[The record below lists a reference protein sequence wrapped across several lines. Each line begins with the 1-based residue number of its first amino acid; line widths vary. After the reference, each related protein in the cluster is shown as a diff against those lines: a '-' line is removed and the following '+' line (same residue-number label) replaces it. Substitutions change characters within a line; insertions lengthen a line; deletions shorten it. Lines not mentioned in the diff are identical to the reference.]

1 MILYGNESSFLSD
14 ISELHIVVN
23 QLSSSINHVVLQ
35 LIRQLKRRDKL
46 RNRMEK
52 NCDIITA
59 YLQAISPKRSQD
71 TRLRFSIDPPR
82 NDTGYTQWHDAMRM
96 VARLQEGIPQDF
108 RRRLWLSLAN
118 NYVDS
123 RQIKWYDVER
133 KCFSGTINTTDEE
146 LGQQILKD
154 LHRTGCSLFCGDYA
168 EENQAVLKRV
178 LLAFARWNK
187 RVGYCQGF
195 NMLAAII
202 LGVMLG
208 NESDSLKVM
217 VFLVEGVLPDGYFGE
232 NLRGLSIDMAVFREL
247 LRLRLPELSAHLDML
262 QQDGADT
269 QGTTYEPP
277 LTNVFTMQWF
287 LTLFSTCLPK
297 DSVLRIWDLIFL
309 EGNEVLLRTALALWD
324 SLVDRIL
331 AVQSADEFYCIMG
344 VLAREMAEFSSS
356 DTNDLLKTIVE
367 VAPFPFPGLHEL
379 REKYTYSLTPW
390 SQSVVSV
397 AKKGLRLI
405 YSDDDDSDSE
415 IKEMT
420 VATAFGLGNMKSPRS
435 RRNSCA
441 RSQSSSPAS
450 SEDRRNLDVI
460 SLTKQ
465 YKKLRE
471 RQKQAQIL
479 WNDTTRKIKDGAQ
492 KIAPT
497 SVNQLIITEVNPR
510 SKIAEIETKPDGP
523 LIMRT
528 HFSSVRLQPQ
538 EKSKI
543 SEKRQHEKGKNIS
556 FRRSFSNENSSSSGS
571 TELCDDDDVPR
582 LSDLDSPSKS
592 PAKSPSLQHTSRR
605 VDDVMKENLEI
616 LNRLRRSN
624 SSDSDTK
631 YFSPFPIDRNQQ
643 KLNYI
648 RSSMERK

>member
-1 MILYGNESSFLSD
+1 
-14 ISELHIVVN
+14 
-23 QLSSSINHVVLQ
+23 
-35 LIRQLKRRDKL
+35 
-46 RNRMEK
+46 
-52 NCDIITA
+52 
-59 YLQAISPKRSQD
+59 
-71 TRLRFSIDPPR
+71 
-82 NDTGYTQWHDAMRM
+82 
-96 VARLQEGIPQDF
+96 
-108 RRRLWLSLAN
+108 
-118 NYVDS
+118 
-123 RQIKWYDVER
+123 
-133 KCFSGTINTTDEE
+133 
-146 LGQQILKD
+146 
-154 LHRTGCSLFCGDYA
+154 
-168 EENQAVLKRV
+168 
-178 LLAFARWNK
+178 
-187 RVGYCQGF
+187 
-195 NMLAAII
+195 
-202 LGVMLG
+202 
-208 NESDSLKVM
+208 M

-269 QGTTYEPP
+269 QGPISVCSIVLDGGSLLHRVLWKVGSTFKAIFASYVHYVQARYTSDFVVVGGYDGGPAIKDATHLRQARMVLSNHLEATSLQVFHSERDADVLIAEKAVETARVTYTIVVVDDTDILVLLISRLDSCSRRLYFSPEAKFGVTSSAWDIREVKQKLGTDVNHLMLFCHSVLGCDTTSHLYGTGKGRAVQLLLINKSFKDSAAIFGTTYEPP

-528 HFSSVRLQPQ
+528 HFSSV
-538 EKSKI
+538 
-543 SEKRQHEKGKNIS
+543 
-556 FRRSFSNENSSSSGS
+556 
-571 TELCDDDDVPR
+571 
-582 LSDLDSPSKS
+582 
-592 PAKSPSLQHTSRR
+592 
-605 VDDVMKENLEI
+605 
-616 LNRLRRSN
+616 
-624 SSDSDTK
+624 
-631 YFSPFPIDRNQQ
+631 
-643 KLNYI
+643 
-648 RSSMERK
+648 